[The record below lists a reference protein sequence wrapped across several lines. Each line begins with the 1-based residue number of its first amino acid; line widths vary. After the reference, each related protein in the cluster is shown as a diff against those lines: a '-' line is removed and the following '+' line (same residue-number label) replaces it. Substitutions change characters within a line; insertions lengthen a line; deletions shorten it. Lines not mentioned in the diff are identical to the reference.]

1 MQDIFLF
8 ITRISWLWLLNAE
21 IAGCGND
28 EVNQPSVFD
37 YVYTSEAHYSMK
49 SKHTHLK
56 WLIFYIGLACN
67 SLTLRSDQQML
78 QRKCLVSGSD
88 HKFWKISCII
98 CTEFIHSFWNIEIVN
113 EALPSSIHHPIYC
126 TIIFFY
132 FIVFLIVYRT
142 VQILSAVS
150 FKQFYERAKVTHL
163 KRMKYMKHTARQ
175 NCKKEIV
182 RVQHLKNTIVCM
194 LLNTK
199 KRCYSSKWHPVIF

>member
-1 MQDIFLF
+1 MHFYAEYFSIYNKNFMIVAFERWNSGMREWWSQPTLGI
-8 ITRISWLWLLNAE
+8 WLSLH
-21 IAGCGND
+21 IA
-28 EVNQPSVFD
+28 SK
-37 YVYTSEAHYSMK
+37 AHYSMK

-132 FIVFLIVYRT
+132 FIVFWLFT
-142 VQILSAVS
+142 ELSKS
-150 FKQFYERAKVTHL
+150 CLQFHL
-163 KRMKYMKHTARQ
+163 NNFMREQKLHT
-175 NCKKEIV
+175 
-182 RVQHLKNTIVCM
+182 
-194 LLNTK
+194 
-199 KRCYSSKWHPVIF
+199 